1 MESQSYTERFETAV
15 KLFNKEL
22 MTIRIQQELKK
33 KVESNTKETERKY
46 VLKEQ
51 MKVIQQ
57 QLGGDKDPKQA
68 YIEKVN
74 KKVEEMKKTKVSE
87 AAVTVGD
94 GGVCDAKAV
103 EEELQ
108 RLSYTDIQSAEFSI
122 IRNYID
128 WVTCLPWNKQGTDQ
142 MNLAYAEK
150 VLNEDHYGLKV
161 SSVR

>member
-1 MESQSYTERFETAV
+1 MLESQSYTERFETAV

-87 AAVTVGD
+87 AAVTVSESTRLKIMAAGTPM
-94 GGVCDAKAV
+94 AKPTAAV
-103 EEELQ
+103 MHRNMSISAAKRRHTPAAVMPMQ
-108 RLSYTDIQSAEFSI
+108 R
-122 IRNYID
+122 
-128 WVTCLPWNKQGTDQ
+128 Q
-142 MNLAYAEK
+142 MPI
-150 VLNEDHYGLKV
+150 
-161 SSVR
+161 S

>member
-1 MESQSYTERFETAV
+1 MLESQSYTERFETAV

-57 QLGGDKDPKQA
+57 QRGGDKDPKQA

-87 AAVTVGD
+87 AAVTVSD
-94 GGVCDAKAV
+94 G
-103 EEELQ
+103 
-108 RLSYTDIQSAEFSI
+108 
-122 IRNYID
+122 
-128 WVTCLPWNKQGTDQ
+128 
-142 MNLAYAEK
+142 
-150 VLNEDHYGLKV
+150 
-161 SSVR
+161 

>member
-57 QLGGDKDPKQA
+57 QLGGDKDPKQS
-68 YIEKVN
+68 YIDKIN
-74 KKVEEMKKTKVSE
+74 AQLEEMKGRHVSE
-87 AAVTVGD
+87 AAISVGVA
-94 GGVCDAKAV
+94 GGV
-103 EEELQ
+103 
-108 RLSYTDIQSAEFSI
+108 
-122 IRNYID
+122 
-128 WVTCLPWNKQGTDQ
+128 
-142 MNLAYAEK
+142 
-150 VLNEDHYGLKV
+150 
-161 SSVR
+161 